1 MGKSKTTGKG
11 RLDRFYYLAKEQGFR
26 SRASFKLVQLDRK
39 FQFLASARS
48 VLDLCAAPGGWMQVC
63 SKNMPVGSLIIGIDL
78 VPIRPI
84 RGCVTLQED
93 ITTPQCRAA
102 IKKVLKEKK
111 HDMVQVVLHD
121 GSPNVGGAWS
131 SESSAQTALVLDS
144 LKLATDVL
152 SPGGTFVTKIFRSQ
166 DYNALLFAFK
176 QLFEKVEVT
185 KPVASRATSA
195 EIYVICQKYRA
206 PAKID
211 PRLLDAKH
219 LFKETIEAPKV
230 VDVLKASK
238 QKRHREGYE
247 EGTTVLRK
255 EVKASEF
262 VWSEKPLDMLGTIT
276 SMSFKNPDCKIIK
289 DHELTTDEIKIL
301 CEDLRVLGKIEFKQ
315 LLKWRL
321 QIRKDLQPA
330 ADSDAEKDDDDE
342 VKGSD
347 EDDDEEEE
355 LATMEELKEYAEAK
369 KRKERKKKAKA
380 KEKAKT
386 RTATGMQVDVMED
399 GIADTDLFN
408 LKAIKG
414 KKDLARMDVE
424 DGYDSVDEMLNAGP
438 QVAEDEDDSDFNPEQ
453 DRRRYD
459 QELDQYFERAYSKY
473 CSTTDGST
481 KRRKRA
487 KLGEAGELWEDDEF
501 TGEEDDGDDE
511 NASDE
516 KSEEDEANPLVV
528 PLAEAPKLSTDRVS
542 KQWFSQDVFDGV
554 DEGEELSDDE
564 EAIAQMRKTK
574 KAKLEA
580 DVDVDGDMDMG
591 VDVSELPAGNGSA
604 DVKLS
609 SSAAGKGDFEIAPQE
624 GDTSSD
630 SDSESEDD
638 HGKAEILAYA
648 KKMLKKRSR
657 EGILDDAYNRYTFN
671 DDNLPRWFAE
681 DEKKHSK
688 SEKPVTKEEVEAM
701 KAQFREINAR
711 PVKKVAE
718 AKARKKR
725 RVLKKLEQAR
735 QKATAIADQE
745 DISNKSK
752 QKSMER
758 VYKKALATPKKGKI
772 DVVVAKKGV
781 GAKGG
786 KGRIVV
792 DRRLRKDSR
801 AKNTGK
807 PGRGFKGRGGGP
819 NGAKAKANK
828 SKGPSRGAGKNGKGR
843 KPQKG

>member
-1 MGKSKTTGKG
+1 
-11 RLDRFYYLAKEQGFR
+11 
-26 SRASFKLVQLDRK
+26 
-39 FQFLASARS
+39 
-48 VLDLCAAPGGWMQVC
+48 MQVC

-152 SPGGTFVTKIFRSQ
+152 CPGGTFVTKIFRSQ

-185 KPVASRATSA
+185 KPIASRATSA

-230 VDVLKASK
+230 IDVMKASK

-255 EVKASEF
+255 EVKASDF
-262 VWSEKPLDMLGTIT
+262 VWSEKPLDMLGSIT
-276 SMSFKNPDCKIIK
+276 SMSFKDPDCKVIK
-289 DHELTTDEIKIL
+289 EHDLTTDEIKIL
-301 CEDLRVLGKIEFKQ
+301 CEDLRVLGKTEFKQ

-321 QIRKDLQPA
+321 QIRKNLEPTPA
-330 ADSDAEKDDDDE
+330 SDKEDDSNEKK
-342 VKGSD
+342 KGSD
-347 EDDDEEEE
+347 EDDDDEEE
-355 LATMEELKEYAEAK
+355 LATMEELKEYVESQ

-380 KEKAKT
+380 KEKAKA
-386 RTATGMQVDVMED
+386 RSATGMQIDVMED
-399 GIADTDLFN
+399 GVADTELFN
-408 LKAIKG
+408 IKAIKG
-414 KKDLARMDVE
+414 KKDLARMEVE
-424 DGYDSVDEMLNAGP
+424 DDEDDNDSVDEMLNDGP
-438 QVAEDEDDSDFNPEQ
+438 QQAEDDSDFDPEQ
-453 DRRRYD
+453 DRQRYD

-481 KRRKRA
+481 KRRRRA
-487 KLGEAGELWEDDEF
+487 KLGEAGDLWEDNEVTGQDDES
-501 TGEEDDGDDE
+501 DGDDVIE
-511 NASDE
+511 NAD
-516 KSEEDEANPLVV
+516 EDEANPLVV
-528 PLAEAPKLSTDRVS
+528 PLAEAPKLSTDHLS

-554 DEGEELSDDE
+554 GEGEELSDDE
-564 EAIAQMRKTK
+564 EAIAKMRKK
-574 KAKLEA
+574 RKAETDA
-580 DVDVDGDMDMG
+580 EVDADGDEDMG
-591 VDVSELPAGNGSA
+591 VGASELPAANHSANG
-604 DVKLS
+604 
-609 SSAAGKGDFEIAPQE
+609 AASLAPAVGKGDFEIAPQE
-624 GDTSSD
+624 GNSSSD
-630 SDSESEDD
+630 SDSDSEDD
-638 HGKAEILAYA
+638 NGKAEILAYA
-648 KKMLKKRSR
+648 KKMLKKKNR
-657 EGILDDAYNRYTFN
+657 ESILDDAYNRYTFN
-671 DDNLPRWFAE
+671 DEDMPRWFAD
-681 DEKKHSK
+681 DEKKHNRP
-688 SEKPVTKEEVEAM
+688 EKPITKEEVEAM

-758 VYKKALATPKKGKI
+758 VYKKALAAPKRGKTE
-772 DVVVAKKGV
+772 VVVAKKGV
-781 GAKGG
+781 GARGG

-807 PGRGFKGRGGGP
+807 PGKGFKGRGGGA

-828 SKGPSRGAGKNGKGR
+828 GKGPSRGGKGR